1 MALNLTHGSAMAYE
15 TILYGNMTPKMA
27 AEYLRNE
34 KISVPDFLETL
45 QQMYPGK
52 DLQRRLRQFYRKVLS
67 DKKQRSVDR
76 NIQNWL
82 SGRNHPSD
90 REDYFRIA
98 FALGLTEAQLNYLL
112 GVYTDYA
119 IQYRDGRE
127 AVLAWFLRNGSEYA
141 DALIFLQELKDIEKN
156 SGRIEKSNIFSD
168 YAGTPSPDSGSAVSV
183 FSPSACG
190 SPDPSKVNENSGQ
203 SPRINAAPLLCTASL
218 AEISGITQEIRNEFM
233 QARITDDLR
242 ICYLHNLNRFGRMH
256 IRGYYYFCQYLNRLI
271 QPRPVAG
278 KNELDYSI
286 ETVMDTYLT
295 LKMPAGKKRTSY
307 SLVQKLIKR
316 NWPNTTFIRKILS
329 HKEDVPRKLLLLL
342 YVVTENSG
350 FMDDYSEF
358 DEDYISLEERVE
370 DHWWTLNAM
379 LTDCGMAPMDLRNAF
394 DWLILYSVSTNGEES
409 MSVRLEGVIDELFRD
424 VSRKAQAI

>member
-1 MALNLTHGSAMAYE
+1 
-15 TILYGNMTPKMA
+15 
-27 AEYLRNE
+27 
-34 KISVPDFLETL
+34 
-45 QQMYPGK
+45 
-52 DLQRRLRQFYRKVLS
+52 
-67 DKKQRSVDR
+67 
-76 NIQNWL
+76 
-82 SGRNHPSD
+82 
-90 REDYFRIA
+90 
-98 FALGLTEAQLNYLL
+98 
-112 GVYTDYA
+112 
-119 IQYRDGRE
+119 
-127 AVLAWFLRNGSEYA
+127 
-141 DALIFLQELKDIEKN
+141 
-156 SGRIEKSNIFSD
+156 
-168 YAGTPSPDSGSAVSV
+168 
-183 FSPSACG
+183 
-190 SPDPSKVNENSGQ
+190 
-203 SPRINAAPLLCTASL
+203 
-218 AEISGITQEIRNEFM
+218 
-233 QARITDDLR
+233 
-242 ICYLHNLNRFGRMH
+242 MH

>member
-52 DLQRRLRQFYRKVLS
+52 DLHQRLRQFYRKVLS

-82 SGRNHPSD
+82 SGRNHPAD

-112 GVYTDYA
+112 GMYTDYA

-190 SPDPSKVNENSGQ
+190 SPDPSKVNESSGQ

-218 AEISGITQEIRNEFM
+218 AEISGITKEIRNEFM
-233 QARITDDLR
+233 QARSTDDLR